1 MDCEVTAG
9 CRFGKGNSNFYDR
22 QGQRGAWL
30 ETETQM
36 QRQTDRQTDRQS
48 RHIQKKKKKVMIEK
62 AEEKDKKRSHDKT
75 CIMIVSVFHLDLI
88 S

>member
-1 MDCEVTAG
+1 
-9 CRFGKGNSNFYDR
+9 
-22 QGQRGAWL
+22 
-30 ETETQM
+30 M